1 MKISGGC
8 YCGAIKYESL
18 GDIQASIQCHC
29 RECQYITGGHPNVL
43 VIVPL
48 DKFNFVKGKP
58 KMYKRKDIEM
68 AMSRLFCKDCGTAI
82 GTRNPNRPNSI
93 ILKVGTF
100 DDPSVFK
107 PEIAIFTIDKQKFH
121 YIEDGI
127 KTFEKKP

>member
-58 KMYKRKDIEM
+58 KTYKRKDIEM

-82 GTRNPNRPNSI
+82 GTRNP
-93 ILKVGTF
+93 
-100 DDPSVFK
+100 
-107 PEIAIFTIDKQKFH
+107 IDLIQ
-121 YIEDGI
+121 
-127 KTFEKKP
+127 